1 MQLLCF
7 FLCVLR
13 LICVKQVSAYFL
25 HGIIINEN
33 DNESML
39 SLFGLNITFDKTVKY
54 IVKSRNNKKI

>member
-7 FLCVLR
+7 FLCVTR

-39 SLFGLNITFDKTVKY
+39 SLFGLNIYVN
-54 IVKSRNNKKI
+54 I